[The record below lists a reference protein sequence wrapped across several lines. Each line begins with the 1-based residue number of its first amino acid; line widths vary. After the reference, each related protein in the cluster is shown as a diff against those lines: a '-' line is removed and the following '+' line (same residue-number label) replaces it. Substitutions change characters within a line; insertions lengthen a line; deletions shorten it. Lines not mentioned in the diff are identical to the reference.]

1 MDYDCGTWKTKKMKY
16 LAVKRALDI
25 SFSMFGLLIF
35 SPLIFLISVLI
46 KLESS
51 GPVLYRGERTGKNGF
66 IFKIFKFRSMVPDA
80 EKMGGFSTALNDN
93 RLTRIGRFLRKYKF
107 DELPQLLNVFVG
119 DMSIVGPRPQVPF
132 YTDLYNNEELII
144 LSVRPG
150 ITDLASLYFFDMD
163 SILGSK
169 NADERYFAEIEPLK
183 NKLRLRYVRDINFIL
198 DFRILIETFFKF
210 IGIDHATGLKIKP

>member
-1 MDYDCGTWKTKKMKY
+1 MKY
-16 LAVKRALDI
+16 LAVKRTLDI
-25 SFSMFGLLIF
+25 LFSMFGLVVL
-35 SPLIFLISVLI
+35 SPLLFFISILI
-46 KLESS
+46 KFESS
-51 GPVLYRGERTGKNGF
+51 GPLLYRGERTGKNGV

-80 EKMGGFSTALNDN
+80 EKMGGFSTALNDH
-93 RLTRIGRFLRKYKF
+93 RLTRVGRFLRKYKL

-183 NKLRLRYVRDINFIL
+183 NKLRLQYVRDINFIL
-198 DFRILIETFFKF
+198 DFRILVETFCRL
-210 IGIDHATGLKIKP
+210 IGINHATGLKIKP